1 MIKSGETIR
10 LWLAVASTHHVKNPI
25 EQLPMLL
32 VTGNTN
38 PILVINHWDCLEPLK
53 IDILCAYMR
62 FFCGPVVDHPSLGK
76 RLISF
81 R

>member
-25 EQLPMLL
+25 EKLPMLL

-38 PILVINHWDCLEPLK
+38 PILVINHWDCLE
-53 IDILCAYMR
+53 AFY
-62 FFCGPVVDHPSLGK
+62 
-76 RLISF
+76 
-81 R
+81 